1 MNRRINALYL
11 RAKGDGQ
18 CLMTQADTKQRQ
30 RAVMTGG
37 DQINGDAGIFG
48 YAGARRNDQ
57 TLRLAGDNIGHAAG
71 VIAPDFNLSP
81 EIRQKMPQI
90 PCKTV
95 VIIDQD
101 EHAASF

>member
-1 MNRRINALYL
+1 MA
-11 RAKGDGQ
+11 
-18 CLMTQADTKQRQ
+18 
-30 RAVMTGG
+30 GG
-37 DQINGDAGIFG
+37 DQVNGDAGIFG
-48 YAGARRNDQ
+48 YAGARRNDH
-57 TLRLAGDNIGHAAG
+57 TLRLAGQNIGHGAG

-101 EHAASF
+101 KHAASF